1 MGVRINM
8 TEKQPLFVRPSF
20 WMYGIATLLILAALV
35 AAIAWL
41 GPLPP
46 KVVTMSTGTPGS
58 DFDLYGRQYQAI
70 LQRSGVQLRLVPSAG
85 AVENL
90 QRLNDPRAGVAIA
103 FVQGGLTSE
112 AQSPELESLGTVF
125 YEPFW
130 FFVRRGL
137 SVAHPED
144 LRGKTMAIGPEGSG
158 TRVLARKFLAL
169 NGIDESLLQL
179 LPLPAAE
186 ASEALLRSEIDA
198 AAMVE
203 SWDSPIVRRLLDSAD
218 VNIVGA
224 PRADAYAALDP
235 YFTKLILPTGV
246 GNLATNR
253 PPNDVPV
260 VATEAS
266 LIVRK
271 DLHPAIQYLLLEAAT
286 QIHSAGGLFRKAGQF
301 PAPERVDLPISKD
314 ARQYYKS
321 GPPFLQRYLPYG
333 IAVLASRLLV
343 LLIPVIGVAYPL
355 LRTAPALYG
364 WSMRRRIFR
373 LYGELKYIEVELDRR
388 GGIPAQTLLA
398 QLQGLEARA
407 NHLQVP
413 AAFAPFLYQLRN
425 HIALV
430 RGRIEAAAQPGQ
442 VPNEA
447 SSARAARAPAAS
459 GDTLRTMR

>member
-1 MGVRINM
+1 M
-8 TEKQPLFVRPSF
+8 TEKQPLLVRPSF

-46 KVVTMSTGTPGS
+46 KVVTMSTGTAGS
-58 DFDLYGRQYQAI
+58 DFDLYGRQYRAI
-70 LQRSGVQLRLVPSAG
+70 LRRSGVQLRLVSSAG

-90 QRLNDPRAGVAIA
+90 QRLNDPRSGVAIA

-112 AQSPELESLGTVF
+112 AQSPELQSLGTVF
-125 YEPFW
+125 YQPFW

-137 SVAHPED
+137 SMAHPED
-144 LRGKTMAIGPEGSG
+144 VRGKTMAIGPEGSG
-158 TRVLARKFLAL
+158 TRVLAKKFLAL

-186 ASEALLRSEIDA
+186 ASEALLRGEIDA

-235 YFTKLILPTGV
+235 YITKLILPTGV

-253 PPNDVPV
+253 PPNDVPL

-271 DLHPAIQYLLLEAAT
+271 DLHPAVQYLLLEAAT
-286 QIHSAGGLFRKAGQF
+286 ELHSAGGLFRKAGEF
-301 PAPERVDLPISKD
+301 PAPARVDLPISKD

-355 LRTAPALYG
+355 LRTAPALYS

-373 LYGELKYIEVELDRR
+373 LYGELKYIEVELDSR

-413 AAFAPFLYQLRN
+413 FAFAPFLYQLRN

-430 RGRIEAAAQPGQ
+430 RSRFDAAAQPGH
-442 VPNEA
+442 VPNAA
-447 SSARAARAPAAS
+447 SSARAAPAPAAS
-459 GDTLRTMR
+459 ADTLRTMR

>member
-1 MGVRINM
+1 MIG
-8 TEKQPLFVRPSF
+8 KPALVRPAL
-20 WMYGIATLLILAALV
+20 WLYGIAAVLILGALI
-35 AAIAWL
+35 ATIAWL

-46 KVVTMSTGTPGS
+46 KIVTMSTGTAGS
-58 DFDLYGRQYQAI
+58 DYDLYARQYQAI
-70 LQRSGVQLRLVPSAG
+70 LKRSGVQLRLVPSAG
-85 AVENL
+85 SVENL
-90 QRLNDPRAGVAIA
+90 RRLNDPREGVAIA

-112 AQSPELESLGTVF
+112 VQSPELESLGTMF
-125 YEPFW
+125 YQPFW
-130 FFVRRGL
+130 LFARREL
-137 SVAHPED
+137 SMARPED
-144 LRGKTMAIGPEGSG
+144 VRGKRMAIGPEGSG
-158 TRVLARKFLAL
+158 TRILAKKFLEL

-186 ASEALLRSEIDA
+186 AGEALSHGEIDG
-198 AAMVE
+198 AAMVN
-203 SWDSPIVRRLLDSAD
+203 SWDSDIVRRLLDSAD
-218 VNIVGA
+218 INLVGA

-253 PPNDVPV
+253 PPSDVPL
-260 VATEAS
+260 VAVEAS

-271 DLHPAIQYLLLEAAT
+271 DLHPAVQYLLLEAAT
-286 QIHSAGGLFRKAGQF
+286 EVHGAGGLFRKAGQF

-333 IAVLASRLLV
+333 IAVLASRLLL

-373 LYGELKYIEVELDRR
+373 LYGELKYIEVELDAR
-388 GGIPAQTLLA
+388 GSHPAENLLA
-398 QLQGLEARA
+398 QLQRLEERA

-413 AAFAPFLYQLRN
+413 FAFAHFLYQLRN

-430 RGRIEAAAQPGQ
+430 RARIEAAVARPAQPSGDGSAIAA
-442 VPNEA
+442 VAA
-447 SSARAARAPAAS
+447 SSPRTRS
-459 GDTLRTMR
+459 G

>member
-1 MGVRINM
+1 MGVRVIM
-8 TEKQPLFVRPSF
+8 AGKQALFVRPAF
-20 WMYGIATLLILAALV
+20 WMYAIATLLILAAFV

-46 KVVTMSTGTPGS
+46 KVVTMSTGTSGS

-70 LQRSGVQLRLVPSAG
+70 LRRSGVQLRLVPSAG

-90 QRLNDPRAGVAIA
+90 QRLNDRRSGVAIA
-103 FVQGGLTSE
+103 LVQGGLTSE

-125 YEPFW
+125 YQPFW

-144 LRGKTMAIGPEGSG
+144 VRGKTMAIGPEGGG
-158 TRVLARKFLAL
+158 TRVLARKFLTL
-169 NGIDESLLQL
+169 NGIDEHLLQL

-186 ASEALLRSEIDA
+186 ASEALLRGEIDA

-203 SWDSPIVRRLLDSAD
+203 SWDSPIVRRLLDSAE
-218 VNIVGA
+218 VNVVGA

-253 PPNDVPV
+253 PPSDVPLI
-260 VATEAS
+260 ATEAS

-271 DLHPAIQYLLLEAAT
+271 DLHPAIQYLLLEAAAE
-286 QIHSAGGLFRKAGQF
+286 IHSAGGLFRKAGQF

-333 IAVLASRLLV
+333 LAVLASRLLV
-343 LLIPVIGVAYPL
+343 LLIPIIGVAYPL
-355 LRTAPALYG
+355 LRTAPALYS

-373 LYGELKYIEVELDRR
+373 LYGELKYIEVELDSQ
-388 GGIPAQTLLA
+388 GGIPAQTLLT

-413 AAFAPFLYQLRN
+413 FAFAPFLYQLRN

-430 RGRIEAAAQPGQ
+430 RSRIEEAAL
-442 VPNEA
+442 
-447 SSARAARAPAAS
+447 APAAS
-459 GDTLRTMR
+459 QDTLRTAR

>member
-1 MGVRINM
+1 MIG
-8 TEKQPLFVRPSF
+8 KPALVRPAL
-20 WMYGIATLLILAALV
+20 WLYGIAAVLILGALI
-35 AAIAWL
+35 ATIAWL

-46 KVVTMSTGTPGS
+46 KIVTMSTGTAGS
-58 DFDLYGRQYQAI
+58 DYDLYARQYQAI
-70 LQRSGVQLRLVPSAG
+70 LKRSGVQLRLVPSAG
-85 AVENL
+85 SVENL
-90 QRLNDPRAGVAIA
+90 RRLNDPREGVAIA

-112 AQSPELESLGTVF
+112 VQSPELESLGTMF
-125 YEPFW
+125 YQPFW
-130 FFVRRGL
+130 LFARREL
-137 SVAHPED
+137 SMARPED
-144 LRGKTMAIGPEGSG
+144 VRGKRMAIGPEGSG
-158 TRVLARKFLAL
+158 TRILAKKFLEL

-186 ASEALLRSEIDA
+186 AGEALSHGEIDG
-198 AAMVE
+198 AAMVN
-203 SWDSPIVRRLLDSAD
+203 SWDSDIVRRLLDSAD
-218 VNIVGA
+218 INLVGA

-253 PPNDVPV
+253 PPSDVPL
-260 VATEAS
+260 VAVEAS

-271 DLHPAIQYLLLEAAT
+271 DLHPAVQYLLLEAAT
-286 QIHSAGGLFRKAGQF
+286 EVHGAGGLFRKAGQF

-333 IAVLASRLLV
+333 IAVLASRLLL

-373 LYGELKYIEVELDRR
+373 LYGELKYIEVELDARSSH
-388 GGIPAQTLLA
+388 PAENLLA
-398 QLQGLEARA
+398 QLQRLEERA

-413 AAFAPFLYQLRN
+413 FAFAHFLYQLRN

-430 RGRIEAAAQPGQ
+430 RARIEAAVARPAQPSGDG
-442 VPNEA
+442 
-447 SSARAARAPAAS
+447 SAIAAVAAS
-459 GDTLRTMR
+459 PRTRSS

>member
-1 MGVRINM
+1 M
-8 TEKQPLFVRPSF
+8 TEKQARFVRPAF

-70 LQRSGVQLRLVPSAG
+70 LQRSGVQLRLAPSAG

-90 QRLNDPRAGVAIA
+90 RRLNDARSGVAIA

-137 SVAHPED
+137 SAAHPED
-144 LRGKTMAIGPEGSG
+144 VRGKTMAIGPEGSG
-158 TRVLARKFLAL
+158 TRILARKFLAL
-169 NGIDESLLQL
+169 NGIDEHLLQL

-186 ASEALLRSEIDA
+186 ASEALLRGEIDI

-218 VNIVGA
+218 VNVVGA

-253 PPNDVPV
+253 PPNDVPLI
-260 VATEAS
+260 ATEAS

-271 DLHPAIQYLLLEAAT
+271 DLHPAVQYLLLEAAAE
-286 QIHSAGGLFRKAGQF
+286 IHSAGGLFRKAGQF

-333 IAVLASRLLV
+333 IAVLASRLLL

-355 LRTAPALYG
+355 LRTAPALYS

-373 LYGELKYIEVELDRR
+373 LYGELKYIEVELDSH

-413 AAFAPFLYQLRN
+413 FAYAPFLYQLRN

-430 RGRIEAAAQPGQ
+430 RSRIEEAAHPAQ
-442 VPNEA
+442 VPTTP
-447 SSARAARAPAAS
+447 SSPSALLAPAS
-459 GDTLRTMR
+459 GDTLRTAR